1 MSPRL
6 SRAEQNDRNRA
17 LLLAAAR
24 RVFLE
29 RGYYAATLDQI
40 ADEAGFSKGA
50 VYSRF
55 ASKADMF
62 LALLEDRIAERA
74 AQNAQLA
81 GELAGTGNFAALLDL
96 AQRAERG
103 APGWRLLVTEFRVHA
118 ARDPE
123 LNRRYAALHARTVD
137 GVARMFAEVSKESA
151 EGLPFPPRLLA
162 ELWLAIETGRALEQI
177 ADPDALSGPACRAAP
192 AGGLVRGAAD
202 AQSGGK
208 MTTATITDLELLR
221 TRVSG
226 AIGRRMPEH
235 IARLGWDAG
244 RLAACQRDRLRALL
258 ARAIAGS
265 PFHAGRLRGVD
276 PDRFEL
282 ADLARLP
289 VMTKA
294 DMMENF
300 DAATTDR
307 RLTRDLVERHL
318 ARSVTDPSLLLGDY
332 VVLVSGG
339 SSGQRGLFVQ
349 RRRRV
354 RRVRRLGHPPGHGRH
369 RGRRGG
375 LPPEGLVIGMVG
387 AGSPVHSSGLGCV
400 TATRPPVRLVSA
412 PASLPIAEIVRR
424 LNAAQP
430 PNLLA
435 YAAKLAELAREQ
447 RDGRLKLNLRS
458 VASFAEAIS
467 MPERI
472 AVTEAFGVP
481 VIDMF
486 ASTEGLVGHSEPG
499 GTVLTFAS
507 DTCLAECTDDEG
519 RPSRTAWPR
528 PRCWSRTC
536 TT

>member
-1 MSPRL
+1 
-6 SRAEQNDRNRA
+6 
-17 LLLAAAR
+17 
-24 RVFLE
+24 
-29 RGYYAATLDQI
+29 
-40 ADEAGFSKGA
+40 
-50 VYSRF
+50 
-55 ASKADMF
+55 
-62 LALLEDRIAERA
+62 
-74 AQNAQLA
+74 
-81 GELAGTGNFAALLDL
+81 
-96 AQRAERG
+96 
-103 APGWRLLVTEFRVHA
+103 
-118 ARDPE
+118 
-123 LNRRYAALHARTVD
+123 
-137 GVARMFAEVSKESA
+137 
-151 EGLPFPPRLLA
+151 
-162 ELWLAIETGRALEQI
+162 
-177 ADPDALSGPACRAAP
+177 
-192 AGGLVRGAAD
+192 
-202 AQSGGK
+202 

-226 AIGRRMPEH
+226 AVGSRMPEH

-294 DMMENF
+294 EMMANF

-307 RLTRDLVERHL
+307 RLTQDLVERHL
-318 ARSVTDPSLLLGDY
+318 ARCVTDPSLLLGDY
-332 VVLVSGG
+332 VVLLSGG

-349 RRRRV
+349 AVDEYAEFAASVTRRGMAAA
-354 RRVRRLGHPPGHGRH
+354 LAA
-369 RGRRGG
+369 GG

-387 AGSPVHSSGLGCV
+387 AGSPVHSSGLAAV

-412 PASLPIAEIVRR
+412 PASLPVAGIVRR

-458 VASFAEAIS
+458 VASFAETIS
-467 MPERI
+467 LPERI

-481 VIDMF
+481 VIDTF

-499 GTVLTFAS
+499 GTVLTFAG
-507 DTCLAECTDDEG
+507 DTCIAECTDDEG
-519 RPSRTAWPR
+519 RPVPDGMASSQVLVTNLHNLTQPIIRYELTDRFTPAGTSEGGALRASVEGRSDDLFRYAEASVHPFVIGAPLLHAPAVREFQVRQSELGADIAAVIDGDFDPSAMVAVIRRSLRQAGLAR
-528 PRCWSRTC
+528 PQVGFRRVGALDRDPMTSKCRRFIPLSARIP
-536 TT
+536 